1 MIVVGFAFLTDRR
14 PVLCSQTTTKTT
26 DIGCTIS
33 WRRWSIAKSYPS
45 KREFA
50 RPNSN
55 GGYSPSYW
63 WTDWRKKTPRTNEN
77 SGTLSCLTFI
87 QIAPWGR
94 VGGCC
99 VDLVKKFTSRLC
111 LKSVV
116 KANTVV
122 TVLVVLSRYFK
133 IFQTASVSVYTLYL
147 K

>member
-1 MIVVGFAFLTDRR
+1 M
-14 PVLCSQTTTKTT
+14 CSQTTTKTA
-26 DIGCTIS
+26 DIGCIIS

-50 RPNSN
+50 RPSSN

-99 VDLVKKFTSRLC
+99 VDLMKKSIVLEIRC
-111 LKSVV
+111 KSQYGS
-116 KANTVV
+116 NCIGC
-122 TVLVVLSRYFK
+122 SFK
-133 IFQTASVSVYTLYL
+133 IFQNISDRFRIRLHVVFKMKIEKYFSIFFFIEI
-147 K
+147 